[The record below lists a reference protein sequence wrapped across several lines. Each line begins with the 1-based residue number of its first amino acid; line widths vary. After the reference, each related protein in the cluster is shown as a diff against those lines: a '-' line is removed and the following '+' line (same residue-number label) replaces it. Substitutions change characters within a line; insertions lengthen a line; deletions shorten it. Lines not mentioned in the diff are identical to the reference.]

1 MSDLCEFLSLLA
13 ILIIWSNRPLSTIH
27 NSFNFPVIFEKTS
40 DGAGPI
46 PSTVAVP
53 EVTWVC
59 PASLTMAV
67 TIPRVNQIKYVKLLF
82 KGIIYC
88 SGPGVSVRIK
98 MN

>member
-1 MSDLCEFLSLLA
+1 MSDLCKFLSLLV
-13 ILIIWSNRPLSTIH
+13 ILITIRSNGPLSTFH

-40 DGAGPI
+40 DGAGPM

-67 TIPRVNQIKYVKLLF
+67 TIPRIV
-82 KGIIYC
+82 G
-88 SGPGVSVRIK
+88 
-98 MN
+98 